1 MEEIP
6 IVGRDDP
13 ADIVKRFI
21 ANYDAPAYAR
31 RARAVEDAYDQLI
44 GRCRRQ
50 RDEWL
55 ALVRLRVGVLR
66 ALSGDWQALRAL
78 VDGRALIRLA
88 QLHDELAP
96 QLRVPV
102 EPATSERALTRALDE
117 LRESIERFN
126 RRWAEYLPTVDLAHV
141 NKLRDGYN
149 RYYLLEKECVV
160 RSARLARQGFQ
171 RLEPLTTEHLAAL
184 MPLLPVPHAKL

>member
-1 MEEIP
+1 VEEIP

-126 RRWAEYLPTVDLAHV
+126 RRWAEYLPTVDL
-141 NKLRDGYN
+141 
-149 RYYLLEKECVV
+149 LEKECVV